1 MTLRDRPLGR
11 RAVLAGAL
19 GVAALPLATACAG
32 GGTGRGE
39 ALRVAIAGRGAKAD
53 LDPHVAPQFVDQ
65 LRARACFDTLVGFT
79 PEMTAVPR
87 LARSWDVD
95 ATGTR
100 WRIRL
105 RPTRWHDGRP
115 FTAADVL
122 YSFRRIADPATTAT
136 AAQLYADVDFAASR
150 AVSDTE
156 VEIRLGAPN
165 FLFPLSWGATGTEI
179 VPQGTTSFTA
189 PVGTGPFRFVSFTPG
204 GPARYRS
211 YDGYWDGAPPTPEL
225 EIVPIADES
234 ARLGALLSG
243 QVGCVYALE
252 PASARRISDDGR
264 VRLLAAPDSNH
275 QYLCLKVDRPP
286 FSDPRLR
293 DAVRYGIDR
302 DALVRVVLLGRGR
315 VGNDLRGRG
324 ARYYDTS
331 IPQVVR
337 DVGRARALVDAAGAR
352 GREVELLVSSLEPTF
367 VPAAK
372 LITEQLAEIG
382 LRAATRTVPPSDYY
396 GEVRRT
402 GAAAATSGG
411 RLPIPDYVG
420 RKLVTSGTGNFTGW
434 KDPEVDRLYAR
445 AVATTDDAVR
455 TQAFAEVQQRFHET
469 SGNIIW
475 GVGDSLAGVSAD
487 LTGVP
492 DAVPNTAGWGRFDK
506 AVLG

>member
-1 MTLRDRPLGR
+1 MTRPLGR
-11 RAVLAGAL
+11 RSVLAGAL
-19 GVAALPLATACAG
+19 GVAALPLVTACG
-32 GGTGRGE
+32 GGTTGGGE
-39 ALRVAIAGRGAKAD
+39 PLRVAIAGRGAKEN

-65 LRARACFDTLVGFT
+65 IRARACFDTLVGYT

-87 LARSWDVD
+87 LAESWEVD

-105 RPTRWHDGRP
+105 RRTRWHDGRP

-136 AAQLYADVDFAASR
+136 AAQLYADVDVTASR
-150 AVSDTE
+150 AVSDTDVE
-156 VEIRLGAPN
+156 VVLGNPN

-179 VPQGTTSFTA
+179 VPQGTTSFA
-189 PVGTGPFRFVSFTPG
+189 NPVGTGPFRYVSFSPDA
-204 GPARYRS
+204 PARYRS
-211 YDGYWDGAPPTPEL
+211 YDGYWGGPPPSPEL
-225 EIVPIADES
+225 EIVPIADEQ

-243 QVGCVYALE
+243 QVACVYGLE
-252 PASARRISDDGR
+252 PASGRRISDDGR
-264 VRLLAAPDSNH
+264 VRLLAAADSNH

-324 ARYYDTS
+324 AQYYDAG

-337 DVGRARALVDAAGAR
+337 DVDRARSLVDAAGAR
-352 GREVELLVSSLEPTF
+352 GREVELLVSTLEPTF
-367 VPAAK
+367 VPAAR

-382 LRAATRTVPPSDYY
+382 LRATTRTVPASDYY

-434 KDPEVDRLYAR
+434 KDPEVDRLYTR
-445 AVATTDDAVR
+445 AVSTTDEAAR
-455 TQAFAEVQQRFHET
+455 TQAFADVQRRLHEA
-469 SGNIIW
+469 SGNIVW
-475 GVGDSLAGVSAD
+475 GVGDALSAISAD

-492 DAVPNTAGWGRFDK
+492 DAVPNTADWGRFDK